1 LDKHKLKYFN
11 LNGENSHML
20 EQLCDDDNEI
30 DVIFTQEVLKEG
42 IDIRRAFIVA

>member
-1 LDKHKLKYFN
+1 LKFFI
-11 LNGENSHML
+11 LNGENSNKL
-20 EQLCDDDNEI
+20 TELCEDDNEY